1 VLGTGIW
8 LGVQHLGYLE
18 FGELRRV
25 AQRTMEQRQI
35 FVNNLAIR
43 RATEELRAARD
54 YNELCRIL
62 LAAFGGNDF
71 DGFELSWLALPK
83 ESPGVVG
90 LHSALVDGEPCL
102 RWTKHHGLLT
112 PETGAAW
119 SLTLDL
125 ATVSNRHRGSM
136 TVYRGYSNRDLQLD
150 INLLTSAFPSALAE
164 ALDRT
169 LRLSTAE
176 IMTPRAT
183 SEAMAAQAG

>member
-1 VLGTGIW
+1 MTSC
-8 LGVQHLGYLE
+8 
-18 FGELRRV
+18 
-25 AQRTMEQRQI
+25 
-35 FVNNLAIR
+35 
-43 RATEELRAARD
+43 AAF
-54 YNELCRIL
+54 CL
-62 LAAFGGNDF
+62 LPFGGNDF

-102 RWTKHHGLLT
+102 RWTKHNGLLT

-125 ATVSNRHRGSM
+125 ATASNRRRGSM
-136 TVYRGYSNRDLQLD
+136 TVYRDYSNRDLQLD